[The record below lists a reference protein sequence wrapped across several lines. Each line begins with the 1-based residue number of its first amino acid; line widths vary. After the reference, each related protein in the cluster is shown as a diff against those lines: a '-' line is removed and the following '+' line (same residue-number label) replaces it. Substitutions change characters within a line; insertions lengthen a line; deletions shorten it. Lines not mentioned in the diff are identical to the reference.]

1 MLLAIE
7 ACEAAPTRCLAG
19 DAAFDGEPAV
29 SVFGTQS
36 LQKYKGSWWV
46 TGLSKGD
53 KRFKVA
59 PGRLNSPRAV
69 LPAQQLGSNQTIGLG
84 FLGHALVALDQC
96 RFLVGVNVCING
108 GDNFFGHVVAFD
120 EGCWWAHSATSNE

>member
-1 MLLAIE
+1 M
-7 ACEAAPTRCLAG
+7 G
-19 DAAFDGEPAV
+19 
-29 SVFGTQS
+29 VFGPKS
-36 LQKYKGSWWV
+36 LQKHKRSWWV

-108 GDNFFGHVVAFD
+108 GDNFFGHLVAFD